1 MILQIKNINTKYM
14 YCSMESNIVPPI
26 GSIIK
31 VESLQT
37 QSILKVR
44 DVVYNFFPNSDEI
57 VCDLLVFAHSEKD

>member
-1 MILQIKNINTKYM
+1 
-14 YCSMESNIVPPI
+14 MESNIVPPI

-37 QSILKVR
+37 QSILKAR
-44 DVVYNFFPNSDEI
+44 DVVYSFFPNSDEI